1 MYRYQLVTASVFAG
15 VSAVLALAAWYNG
28 WTRVGLAA
36 GGFAFVGLLLVTL
49 LGQMDPPDA

>member
-1 MYRYQLVTASVFAG
+1 MYMYQLVIASVFAG

-49 LGQMDPPDA
+49 LAQMDSPDA

>member
-1 MYRYQLVTASVFAG
+1 MYRYQLVTAYVFAG
-15 VSAVLALAAWYNG
+15 VSVVLALAAWYNG